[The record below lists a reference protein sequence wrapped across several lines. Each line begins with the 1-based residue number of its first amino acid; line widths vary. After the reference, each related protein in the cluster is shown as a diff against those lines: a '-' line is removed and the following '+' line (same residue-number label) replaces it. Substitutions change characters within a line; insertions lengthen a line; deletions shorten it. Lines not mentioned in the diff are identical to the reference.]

1 MKQKKQT
8 ALRPIKQRRVE
19 AVCVLTI
26 ASTPTNSPE
35 FNNRISFLRGRLERV
50 KDAYAQR
57 GFHWFKTA
65 WATDLIERELSKV
78 EKELGL
84 K

>member
-1 MKQKKQT
+1 MNIKKT
-8 ALRPIKQRRVE
+8 KALRPMRKRSAHAE
-19 AVCVLTI
+19 CVLTI
-26 ASTPTNSPE
+26 ASTSNSSPE
-35 FNNRISFLRGRLERV
+35 FTNRIVFLKGRLERV
-50 KDAYAQR
+50 KQAYAEQ
-57 GFHWFKTA
+57 GLYWVKTA

>member
-1 MKQKKQT
+1 MKHKKT
-8 ALRPIKQRRVE
+8 MAVRPIKQRTFKGE
-19 AVCVLTI
+19 CVLTI
-26 ASTPTNSPE
+26 ASTPANSPE

-50 KDAYAQR
+50 KDAFAQK

-65 WATDLIERELSKV
+65 WATDLIERELTKV
-78 EKELGL
+78 EKKLGL

>member
-1 MKQKKQT
+1 MNIKKT
-8 ALRPIKQRRVE
+8 KALRPIKQLKGRSE
-19 AVCVLTI
+19 CVLTI
-26 ASTPTNSPE
+26 ASTPSNTPE
-35 FNNRISFLRGRLERV
+35 FTNRISFLKGRMERV
-50 KDAYAQR
+50 KDAYAKR
-57 GFHWFKTA
+57 GLYWVKTA